1 LLEAGIAALVGSH
14 GDSYDNALAETLM
27 GLYKAEV
34 IHHLGSWCSLAKVE
48 LATLEWVWLVQSP
61 VARLLK
67 SLSFLPPAKFEERYH
82 EHQWR
87 DWHEAACGMPSTKCS
102 PMR

>member
-1 LLEAGIAALVGSH
+1 LLEAGIAALVASH
-14 GDSYDNALAETLM
+14 GDSYDNALAEMLM

-61 VARLLK
+61 
-67 SLSFLPPAKFEERYH
+67 
-82 EHQWR
+82 
-87 DWHEAACGMPSTKCS
+87 AAP
-102 PMR
+102 